1 VRIGERSQDVI
12 DGVLPQYKKSA
23 KTRVQVFLNAVVVT
37 ETFPAC
43 RLKENPVSILPIATS
58 SVLAGQSVIRQTI
71 AVGSGQAQDSAPES
85 STAVSLSKNAQAWA
99 ESEAR
104 FDRYRHRIS
113 PYACNFFTR
122 DDRKVI
128 GEAYEIAEGLAA
140 KRGELVMKKIDKLV
154 NELAVFRIQQH
165 MRGELVMLAVRQ
177 AYEDEHPDE
186 PYQVD
191 LAHLPLLGKI
201 REMTGAGG

>member
-1 VRIGERSQDVI
+1 
-12 DGVLPQYKKSA
+12 
-23 KTRVQVFLNAVVVT
+23 
-37 ETFPAC
+37 
-43 RLKENPVSILPIATS
+43 VSILPVAAS
-58 SVLAGQSVIRQTI
+58 SVLAGQSVIRLTPAI
-71 AVGSGQAQDSAPES
+71 GTGQADPAQDSAPES
-85 STAVSLSKNAQAWA
+85 SAAVSLSKNAQAWV
-99 ESEAR
+99 ESEER

-140 KRGELVMKKIDKLV
+140 KRGELVMEKIDKLV
-154 NELAVFRIQQH
+154 NELAVFRIRQN

-177 AYEDEHPDE
+177 ARGQGEDDPDA